1 MNFQK
6 EVFKYSEQLG
16 DIEHIIKFS
25 TEEFNTLNHS
35 MREIFYNHSYYDIAN
50 GLLGNC
56 IFLSEMYKK
65 TNDLKYHQYAHKILK
80 IGINRKGIE
89 SIDNPG
95 LWSGLSGVCF
105 CLETLNNNGLYK
117 EIIKS
122 CDQILI
128 VLIQKKI
135 DEANENLNN
144 HNVMMGDYDLMEG
157 LVGIA
162 QYILTYKVNNS
173 HFQLLLSRIVD
184 YFISL
189 TQYQLIKDKKIPN
202 WLIKSENQFL
212 EEEKRIFSNG
222 NFNQGVSHGICG
234 VFICLIN
241 IYKQYKEEKVK
252 TAIEA
257 LVDWFLQTKIKHN
270 NYYVW
275 EKKLMFEQL
284 NEDIIYNEK
293 QINLS
298 WCYGDFMIIYALSE
312 AADTLNNHEL
322 KFFVDKSLEE
332 YDRSGIEIDLLSP
345 TLCHGYAGTL
355 LILKKLQL
363 KKNTEVL
370 QRLYLSLYEKLKLS
384 YDEQSKFGFT
394 DIEEYLGNKWSM
406 NKYSLLSGNSGI
418 YLTLLFLEHGVIRTK
433 WDALF
438 LLDAK

>member
-1 MNFQK
+1 M
-6 EVFKYSEQLG
+6 
-16 DIEHIIKFS
+16 
-25 TEEFNTLNHS
+25 
-35 MREIFYNHSYYDIAN
+35 
-50 GLLGNC
+50 
-56 IFLSEMYKK
+56 
-65 TNDLKYHQYAHKILK
+65 
-80 IGINRKGIE
+80 
-89 SIDNPG
+89 
-95 LWSGLSGVCF
+95 
-105 CLETLNNNGLYK
+105 
-117 EIIKS
+117 
-122 CDQILI
+122 
-128 VLIQKKI
+128 
-135 DEANENLNN
+135 
-144 HNVMMGDYDLMEG
+144 
-157 LVGIA
+157 
-162 QYILTYKVNNS
+162 
-173 HFQLLLSRIVD
+173 
-184 YFISL
+184 
-189 TQYQLIKDKKIPN
+189 
-202 WLIKSENQFL
+202 
-212 EEEKRIFSNG
+212 
-222 NFNQGVSHGICG
+222 
-234 VFICLIN
+234 
-241 IYKQYKEEKVK
+241 K

>member
-1 MNFQK
+1 MKRGGKMNFQK

-212 EEEKRIFSNG
+212 EEEK
-222 NFNQGVSHGICG
+222 
-234 VFICLIN
+234 
-241 IYKQYKEEKVK
+241 ED
-252 TAIEA
+252 
-257 LVDWFLQTKIKHN
+257 LV
-270 NYYVW
+270 
-275 EKKLMFEQL
+275 M
-284 NEDIIYNEK
+284 
-293 QINLS
+293 
-298 WCYGDFMIIYALSE
+298 
-312 AADTLNNHEL
+312 
-322 KFFVDKSLEE
+322 
-332 YDRSGIEIDLLSP
+332 
-345 TLCHGYAGTL
+345 GTL
-355 LILKKLQL
+355 IKA
-363 KKNTEVL
+363 
-370 QRLYLSLYEKLKLS
+370 YLMV
-384 YDEQSKFGFT
+384 FV
-394 DIEEYLGNKWSM
+394 EYL
-406 NKYSLLSGNSGI
+406 
-418 YLTLLFLEHGVIRTK
+418 FV
-433 WDALF
+433 
-438 LLDAK
+438 